1 MMPANCSCPHCH
13 AKIPMEDVNVATDIA
28 LCRACG
34 RTTSFSAISGSG
46 EISLDCLNN
55 PPRCIRVE
63 DGFSGDK
70 TIVYHRMSPALL
82 FLIPF
87 TALWSGG
94 SMYGIYWSQIRDGK
108 FDPGQL
114 LFGLPFAFGTVVLL
128 AIIAYLMFGKWV
140 IRLDRGEGSVFVGLG
155 PLGWTRRFSYN
166 RDTIV
171 SFRMTSVKIND
182 VPQKGI
188 LVRTDDKD
196 FMFGALLKDDAK
208 HFIAASITKQAGRA

>member
-1 MMPANCSCPHCH
+1 
-13 AKIPMEDVNVATDIA
+13 MEDVNIATDIA

-34 RTTSFSAISGSG
+34 RTTSFSAISGTG
-46 EISLDCLNN
+46 EISLECLNN
-55 PPRCIRVE
+55 PPRSIRVE
-63 DGFSGDK
+63 DGFNGDK

-94 SMYGIYWSQIRDGK
+94 SIYGIYWSQIRDGK
-108 FDPGQL
+108 FDPGQS
-114 LFGLPFAFGTVVLL
+114 LFGLPFAFGTLVLL

-140 IRLDRGEGSVFVGLG
+140 VRLDRGEGSVFVGLG
-155 PLGWTRRFSYN
+155 PLGWTRHFSYN

-196 FMFGALLKDDAK
+196 FVFGALLKDDAK
-208 HFIAASITKQAGRA
+208 HFIAAAITKQVGGA